1 MDETLRMKLDI
12 QHCIA
17 NNIDELSTNY
27 SMLIFEG
34 FYKENIQCLCY
45 YKRLDISVEDN
56 KLLYHMLI
64 DTEKVSELSK
74 EEIKQVKLASEKARY
89 IEMMEQM
96 HESSKSETQKE
107 MEKDTASI
115 VLSNLLDQVEEVQ
128 KNKIYA
134 KPKKDYYNKMEV
146 VKSILDNIFNMSC
159 NIEVS
164 EYSISI
170 SINCKEIHLN
180 EKMLY
185 TLVLLMLFLDIFTIC
200 PYYRDNDDLDD
211 DEIQGVRLYF
221 GISLEEV

>member
-17 NNIDELSTNY
+17 NNIDEFSTNY

-107 MEKDTASI
+107 VEKDAASI

-146 VKSILDNIFNMSC
+146 VKSILDNIFNISC

-185 TLVLLMLFLDIFTIC
+185 TLVLLMPFLDIFTIC

>member
-56 KLLYHMLI
+56 KLLYHMLKK
-64 DTEKVSELSK
+64 TKKVSELSK

-185 TLVLLMLFLDIFTIC
+185 TLVLLMPFLDIFTIC